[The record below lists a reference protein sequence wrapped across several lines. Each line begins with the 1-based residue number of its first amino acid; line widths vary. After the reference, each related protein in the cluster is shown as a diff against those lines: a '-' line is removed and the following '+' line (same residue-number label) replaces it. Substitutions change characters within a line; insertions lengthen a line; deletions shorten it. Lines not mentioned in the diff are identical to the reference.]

1 MFAEKPGGLDKLH
14 EVVTQTINKI
24 IDRIMNDSG
33 VNRDEV
39 STITLAGNTT
49 MTQIL
54 LRIDPRY
61 IRCSPYVPASTLYPL
76 IRAVDLDID
85 LADHTT
91 ALVYPNISS
100 FVGGDIVA
108 GVMGSGIYLSDLLT
122 LYIDIGTNAEIVI
135 GNKE

>member
-1 MFAEKPGGLDKLH
+1 M
-14 EVVTQTINKI
+14 
-24 IDRIMNDSG
+24 
-33 VNRDEV
+33 
-39 STITLAGNTT
+39 
-49 MTQIL
+49 
-54 LRIDPRY
+54 
-61 IRCSPYVPASTLYPL
+61 
-76 IRAVDLDID
+76 DID

-135 GNKE
+135 GNKEWLACAACSAGPAFEGGGIQSIRIRLNR